1 MAAILQKEW
10 LMSYKKKLKII
21 NIFLL
26 LSLCNIQ
33 NSYAEEKNNILDIAW
48 EKQNIYISML
58 ENNYK
63 KISILN
69 DRLDSCHKDFFKNNN
84 DENKNSYLKSTNEF
98 STKLLTMMTILNE
111 AINLTK
117 DKMKNNKKEVEDNLI
132 KYYDSLDDF
141 LLKEKKSNDNLIY
154 NLNKGMLEIEN
165 VFCKSNYIKNNIL

>member
-1 MAAILQKEW
+1 
-10 LMSYKKKLKII
+10 MSYKKNLKVI

-26 LSLCNIQ
+26 LSLSNIQ
-33 NSYAEEKNNILDIAW
+33 FSYAEEKNEILNKAW
-48 EKQNIYISML
+48 EKQNSYVLML

-63 KISILN
+63 KISSLN
-69 DRLDSCHKDFFKNNN
+69 DRLDSCHKDFFKNAN
-84 DENKNSYLKSTNEF
+84 DENKNSYLKSTNQF
-98 STKLLTMMTILNE
+98 STKILTVMTILNE

-141 LLKEKKSNDNLIY
+141 LLKEKESNDKLTY